1 MGMASAFEPDRN
13 RARRSLGSG
22 GGLVLGLGLV
32 AVSLFMLFENVQIS
46 GGLYHRLGLGLRGF
60 GWSLLPLLVGAG
72 WIVLQP
78 RGIGG
83 WALAALGLAI
93 LVFEILA
100 SLTFYFRPVSLIT
113 LLIMLVPGAVG
124 LALVAKNL

>member
-1 MGMASAFEPDRN
+1 MSDSWDVDRP
-13 RARRSLGSG
+13 ATRRSLTGAG
-22 GGLVLGLGLV
+22 ALTLGLGLV
-32 AVSLFMLFENVQIS
+32 AVSLFMFFENVQIS

-60 GWSLLPLLVGAG
+60 GWSLLPLLFGVG
-72 WIVLQP
+72 WIIFQP

-93 LVFEILA
+93 IFFEILG

-113 LLIMLVPGAVG
+113 VLIMLVPGAVG